1 MGRHMDLNP
10 FDIGVFLA
18 FIGVVVA
25 FSMFKSRREKT
36 SEDYFLAGRGL
47 TWPLIGLSIVAANIS
62 TEQFVGMAGQG
73 AGDVGLAVSNWQ
85 LFGSIGIV
93 VIAFTLLPR
102 FLKAGIY
109 TMPEYL
115 EYRYNSVARA
125 LMALTTVVIYVA
137 VLLTAVLYSGG
148 LTLQKIFDVSLTRGI
163 WLIGSIAALYTVWGG
178 LKAVAWADLFQGGA
192 LLAGGVVIFF
202 LGLHACGGWEQFSA
216 ANVDK
221 LHMVLPASHEGLPW
235 TGVLSGMWIV
245 LVYYCGLNQFIVQ
258 RNLAAKTLRDGQLG
272 VIFAGALWL
281 LIPFAIVLPGIMA
294 NQLYQPDLRAV
305 ADEDNQPKLA
315 RFEEL
320 KASPGKEQLVVF
332 KPDAEWEERHPAL
345 AAEVAQYNEA
355 VEQIAK
361 QAGQMPT
368 EELLAGRNPD
378 AAFPTLI
385 KKLVPPGLRGF
396 MFAAIAGAV
405 ISSLASML
413 NSASTIFTMDVYN
426 RLLNRSASQKQ
437 LLFLGRAV
445 TMLFVVAGCLLAP
458 MLADPKFGGVF
469 QYIQQFQGY
478 IWPGVVAAFLF
489 GMVIPKAP
497 GAAGVAALISGPII
511 YGLFQTFSTT
521 LHFLIQVALTFAI
534 VVAIM
539 SLITFLWPLRNPKVL
554 PVREGVDTRTAPE
567 VKIAGVAVV
576 LAVAVFYIIFW

>member
-1 MGRHMDLNP
+1 MDLNP

-73 AGDVGLAVSNWQ
+73 AGSIGLAVSNWQ

-115 EYRYNSVARA
+115 EYRYNSAARA

-148 LTLQKIFDVSLTRGI
+148 LTLNKIFGVSLIKGI
-163 WLIGSIAALYTVWGG
+163 WLIGSVAAIYTVWGG

-192 LLAGGVVIFF
+192 LLAGGVVTFF
-202 LGLHACGGWEQFSA
+202 LGPHACGGLEQFSA
-216 ANVDK
+216 TNARPS
-221 LHMVLPASHEGLPW
+221 HMVLPASHEGLPW

-281 LIPFAIVLPGIMA
+281 LIPFAIVLPGIMSY
-294 NQLYQPDLRAV
+294 QLYGDQMA
-305 ADEDNQPKLA
+305 
-315 RFEEL
+315 
-320 KASPGKEQLVVF
+320 
-332 KPDAEWEERHPAL
+332 KPDE
-345 AAEVAQYNEA
+345 
-355 VEQIAK
+355 
-361 QAGQMPT
+361 
-368 EELLAGRNPD
+368 
-378 AAFPTLI
+378 AFPTLI
-385 KKLVPPGLRGF
+385 RNLVPAGERGF
-396 MFAAIAGAV
+396 MLAAIAGAV

-426 RLLNRSASQKQ
+426 RLLDRNAPQTR
-437 LLFLGRAV
+437 LLLLGRVTTAV
-445 TMLFVVAGCLLAP
+445 FVVVGCLLAP

-489 GMVIPKAP
+489 GMVVPKAP

-511 YGLFQTFSTT
+511 YWHFQKFSTT
-521 LHFLIQVALTFAI
+521 LHFLIQVALAFAI

-539 SLITFLWPLRNPKVL
+539 GLITFLWPLRSPKVL

-567 VKIAGVAVV
+567 VKIAAAVV
-576 LAVAVFYIIFW
+576 LAAVAVFYVIFW

>member
-1 MGRHMDLNP
+1 MDLNV

-18 FIGVVVA
+18 FIGAVVA

-73 AGDVGLAVSNWQ
+73 AGSVGLAVSNWQ

-102 FLKAGIY
+102 FLRAGIY

-115 EYRYNSVARA
+115 EYRYNSAARA

-148 LTLQKIFDVSLTRGI
+148 LTLNKIFDMDLTLGV
-163 WLIGSIAALYTVWGG
+163 WLIGIIAALYTTWGG

-192 LLAGGVVIFF
+192 LILGGVATFF
-202 LGLHACGGWEQFSA
+202 LGLHACGGWEAFST
-216 ANVDK
+216 ANADK
-221 LHMVLPASHEGLPW
+221 LHMVLPADHEGLPW
-235 TGVLSGMWIV
+235 TGVLSGMGIV
-245 LVYYCGLNQFIVQ
+245 IVYYCGLNQFIVQ

-281 LIPFAIVLPGIMA
+281 VIPFAIVMPGIMA
-294 NQLYQPDLRAV
+294 NDLYLPDLRAA
-305 ADEDNQPKLA
+305 ADEDNQPKLEK
-315 RFEEL
+315 FEQL
-320 KASPGKEQLVVF
+320 KSAPDAEQLVVF
-332 KPDAEWEERHPAL
+332 APDAEWQERHPAL
-345 AAEVAQYNEA
+345 AAEITQYNET
-355 VEQIAK
+355 VERIANETGK
-361 QAGQMPT
+361 TPAQ
-368 EELLAGRNPD
+368 ELLAGRKPD
-378 AAFPTLI
+378 VAFPTLI
-385 KKLVPPGLRGF
+385 KKLIPPGLRGF

-413 NSASTIFTMDVYN
+413 NSASTIFTMDVYRRMIDRN
-426 RLLNRSASQKQ
+426 ASQKR
-437 LLFLGRAV
+437 LLLLGRAITGV
-445 TMLFVVAGCLLAP
+445 FVVMGFLLAP
-458 MLADPKFGGVF
+458 RLADPKFEGVF

-489 GMVIPKAP
+489 GMVVPKAP
-497 GAAGVAALISGPII
+497 GMAGVAALVCGPII
-511 YGLFQTFSTT
+511 YGLFQRFSQE
-521 LHFLIQVALTFAI
+521 LHFLIQVALAF
-534 VVAIM
+534 VLVLAIM
-539 SLITFLWPLRNPKVL
+539 GLITFFKPLAQPKVL
-554 PVREGVDTRTAPE
+554 PVREGVEVETAPG
-567 VKIAGVAVV
+567 VKLAGAAVLV
-576 LAVAVFYIIFW
+576 AVAVFYIIFW